1 MCEPNIKKATSQRGK
16 DTRKRIESTKH
27 GRTQHFFRAFEENR
41 NCKINYSFTQPL
53 LWTNYGDQLIS
64 RSSQMSLN
72 MNVFLYTKD
81 AQWFPFPEL
90 FTFLAK
96 ISFSI
101 SKWKR
106 KTHILFNHSL
116 FNTSIKIMSYDF
128 LYDMTASYIETWYLP
143 ARSNRNNFE

>member
-41 NCKINYSFTQPL
+41 NCKMNYSFTQPL

-90 FTFLAK
+90 FTFFGK
-96 ISFSI
+96 NIFFNIEMKEKGHFSFSI
-101 SKWKR
+101 IDIQDWSYE
-106 KTHILFNHSL
+106 
-116 FNTSIKIMSYDF
+116 KINYPDN
-128 LYDMTASYIETWYLP
+128 IW
-143 ARSNRNNFE
+143 

>member
-27 GRTQHFFRAFEENR
+27 GRTQHFFPSLWR
-41 NCKINYSFTQPL
+41 KQKLQINYSFTQPL

-90 FTFLAK
+90 LTFFGK
-96 ISFSI
+96 NIFSI
-101 SKWKR
+101 SKYKR
-106 KTHILFNHSL
+106 KMAFS
-116 FNTSIKIMSYDF
+116 FSIMDIQEWSYAKTNDP
-128 LYDMTASYIETWYLP
+128 D
-143 ARSNRNNFE
+143 NNW